1 MGKLT
6 DKFLDFMRLTDDDYE
21 DEYEEEYD
29 IDDEPAAVSK
39 KKPLKST
46 RVRESLD
53 DLDDDVSYSE
63 PAKPVKTRG
72 QRNSKVVPMR
82 GKNGL
87 EVCVVKPTTVEDA
100 RDVTDTLVGGRA
112 VILNLEGLHVEL
124 AQRIIDFTA
133 GSCYAIDGNLQKV
146 SSYIFIIT
154 PKSVEITGDFQ
165 EMLDGDRNID
175 IASM

>member
-6 DKFLDFMRLTDDDYE
+6 DKFLDFMRLADDDYE
-21 DEYEEEYD
+21 DEYDEEYEE
-29 IDDEPAAVSK
+29 DEEPVVSR

-46 RVRESLD
+46 KVRESTDDFDD
-53 DLDDDVSYSE
+53 DLTMSE
-63 PAKPVKTRG
+63 PAKPVRSRA
-72 QRNSKVVPMR
+72 RNSSKVVPMR
-82 GKNGL
+82 GKDGL
-87 EVCVVKPTTVEDA
+87 EVCVIKPTTVDDA

-154 PKSVEITGDFQ
+154 PKSVEISGDFQ
-165 EMLDGDRNID
+165 EMLDGNID
-175 IASM
+175 VASM

>member
-1 MGKLT
+1 MGKFT

-21 DEYEEEYD
+21 DEYDEDYEEE
-29 IDDEPAAVSK
+29 DEEPVKISK
-39 KKPLKST
+39 KKQLKST
-46 RVRESLD
+46 KVRESED
-53 DLDDDVSYSE
+53 EFDDDISLNE
-63 PAKPVKTRG
+63 QAKPVRG
-72 QRNSKVVPMR
+72 RSSRNSSKVVPMR
-82 GKNGL
+82 GKDGL
-87 EVCVVKPTTVEDA
+87 EVCVIKPTTVDDA

-154 PKSVEITGDFQ
+154 PKSVEISGDFQ
-165 EMLDGDRNID
+165 EMLDGNID
-175 IASM
+175 VASM

>member
-6 DKFLDFMRLTDDDYE
+6 DKFLDFMRLADDDYDDE
-21 DEYEEEYD
+21 YDDEYEE
-29 IDDEPAAVSK
+29 DEEPVNVPK
-39 KKPLKST
+39 KKQLKST
-46 RVRESLD
+46 KVRESAD
-53 DLDDDVSYSE
+53 DFDDDFTMSE
-63 PAKPVKTRG
+63 PSKTVKTKS
-72 QRNSKVVPMR
+72 RNSSKVVPMR
-82 GKNGL
+82 GKDGL
-87 EVCVVKPTTVEDA
+87 EVCVIKPVSVDDA

-154 PKSVEITGDFQ
+154 PKSIEISGDFQ
-165 EMLDGDRNID
+165 EMLDGNID
-175 IASM
+175 MASM

>member
-1 MGKLT
+1 MGKFT

-21 DEYEEEYD
+21 DEYDEDYEEEE
-29 IDDEPAAVSK
+29 EPIKISK
-39 KKPLKST
+39 KKQLKST
-46 RVRESLD
+46 KVRESMD
-53 DLDDDVSYSE
+53 DFEDEDLSINESS
-63 PAKPVKTRG
+63 KPTRRTS
-72 QRNSKVVPMR
+72 RNSSKVVPMR
-82 GKNGL
+82 GKDGL
-87 EVCVVKPTTVEDA
+87 EVCVIKPTTVDDA

-154 PKSVEITGDFQ
+154 PKSVEISGDFQ
-165 EMLDGDRNID
+165 EMLDGNID
-175 IASM
+175 VASM

>member
-1 MGKLT
+1 MGKFT
-6 DKFLDFMRLTDDDYE
+6 DKFLDFMRLTDEDYE
-21 DEYEEEYD
+21 DEYDEDYEE
-29 IDDEPAAVSK
+29 DEEPVKISR

-46 RVRESLD
+46 KVRESEDDFED
-53 DLDDDVSYSE
+53 DLSMAE
-63 PAKPVKTRG
+63 PPRTSRSRTSRG
-72 QRNSKVVPMR
+72 NSKVVPMR
-82 GKNGL
+82 GKDGL

-154 PKSVEITGDFQ
+154 PKSVEISGDFQ
-165 EMLDGDRNID
+165 EMLDGSID
-175 IASM
+175 VASM